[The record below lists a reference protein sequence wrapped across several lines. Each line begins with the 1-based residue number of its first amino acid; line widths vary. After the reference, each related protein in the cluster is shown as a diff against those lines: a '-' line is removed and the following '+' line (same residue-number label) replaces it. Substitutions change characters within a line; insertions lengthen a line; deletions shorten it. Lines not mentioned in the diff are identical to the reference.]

1 MQAVSKH
8 PTLVNLYQPTRAE
21 REIRY
26 HSINDKNMHALKL
39 QTTPNEVPTRINPKV
54 YSVVSIS

>member
-21 REIRY
+21 KDIRY

-39 QTTPNEVPTRINPKV
+39 QTTPNIVPT
-54 YSVVSIS
+54 